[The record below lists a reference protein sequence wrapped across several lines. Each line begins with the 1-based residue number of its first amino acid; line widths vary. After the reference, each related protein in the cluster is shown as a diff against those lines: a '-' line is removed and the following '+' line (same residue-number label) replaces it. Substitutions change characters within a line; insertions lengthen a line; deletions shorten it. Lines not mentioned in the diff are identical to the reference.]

1 VALAGTRLKRLPL
14 TTSILYLGAGLL
26 LGRLGLGLI
35 DLEIPEHGVFWE
47 YLTEIAVLISLFTAG
62 LKLRIPWPD
71 ERWWLSLRL
80 AFGSMAITVGLI
92 AAAGFYLLGLPLGG
106 AILLGAILAPTD
118 PVLASDVQ
126 VAHPGDR
133 DRVRFGL
140 TGEAGLNDG
149 AAFPFVMLGL
159 GLLGMHDLGP
169 FGLRWV
175 AVDLLWAVA
184 GGLLVG
190 CLTGSLIGRLVLHI
204 RRERKEALGLDDF
217 LGLGLIALSYGAALA
232 LHTYGFLAVFAAGV
246 TLRYIERTRGKGL
259 RPDPDVKL
267 AALAGESEAI
277 ATHPGTAPAY
287 MAQAVL
293 GFNEQVERLGEMV
306 VMLILGS
313 VLRFSQFNR
322 ESLLF
327 LPLLFLAIR
336 PVAVY
341 LATWGTPTLPS
352 QKRLISWFG
361 IRGIGSLYYLSYA
374 LGKGLPEGLSNRL
387 VELTLATVTVSVLI
401 HGISVTPL
409 MDRYAARKLTRK
421 QGPRPA

>member
-184 GGLLVG
+184 GD
-190 CLTGSLIGRLVLHI
+190 CSSD
-204 RRERKEALGLDDF
+204 A
-217 LGLGLIALSYGAALA
+217 
-232 LHTYGFLAVFAAGV
+232 
-246 TLRYIERTRGKGL
+246 
-259 RPDPDVKL
+259 
-267 AALAGESEAI
+267 
-277 ATHPGTAPAY
+277 
-287 MAQAVL
+287 
-293 GFNEQVERLGEMV
+293 
-306 VMLILGS
+306 
-313 VLRFSQFNR
+313 
-322 ESLLF
+322 
-327 LPLLFLAIR
+327 
-336 PVAVY
+336 
-341 LATWGTPTLPS
+341 
-352 QKRLISWFG
+352 
-361 IRGIGSLYYLSYA
+361 
-374 LGKGLPEGLSNRL
+374 
-387 VELTLATVTVSVLI
+387 
-401 HGISVTPL
+401 
-409 MDRYAARKLTRK
+409 
-421 QGPRPA
+421 